1 MRSLYGK
8 CKPVE
13 CFNYLYVMVLSQV
26 LGDSPVVKKMNV
38 ALAKDL
44 RLVLRTHRVTDN
56 HPVSGNPMSSFEL
69 HEHQACT
76 YIIIHADNSHV
87 YEIKTSKST
96 CAL

>member
-13 CFNYLYVMVLSQV
+13 CFYYLYVMVLSQV
-26 LGDSPVVKKMNV
+26 LGDSSVVKKTIV
-38 ALAKDL
+38 VLAKDL
-44 RLVLRTHRVTDN
+44 CLVLRTHRVTDN

-76 YIIIHADNSHV
+76 YVIIHAD
-87 YEIKTSKST
+87 K
-96 CAL
+96 ALMYMR